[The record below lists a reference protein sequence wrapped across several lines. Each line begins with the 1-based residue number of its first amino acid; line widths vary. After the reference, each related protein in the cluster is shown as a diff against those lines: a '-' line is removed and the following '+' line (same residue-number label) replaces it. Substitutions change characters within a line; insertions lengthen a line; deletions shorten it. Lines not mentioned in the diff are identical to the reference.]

1 MLSFGDCCLTPA
13 NEDKTI
19 VSMYQY
25 ESVITNN
32 LLKALEGK
40 TDFKSMPSEFMHLSV
55 IPIGSKM
62 NWIKDGFICIQWV
75 LDV

>member
-40 TDFKSMPSEFMHLSV
+40 TDFKSIPSEFMHLSV
-55 IPIGSKM
+55 IPVGSKM
-62 NWIKDGFICIQWV
+62 GLFAFNGF
-75 LDV
+75 

>member
-25 ESVITNN
+25 ESVISTN

-40 TDFKSMPSEFMHLSV
+40 SDFASMPKEFMNLII
-55 IPIGSKM
+55 IPLGSKM
-62 NWIKDGFICIQWV
+62 GFSAFNGF
-75 LDV
+75 